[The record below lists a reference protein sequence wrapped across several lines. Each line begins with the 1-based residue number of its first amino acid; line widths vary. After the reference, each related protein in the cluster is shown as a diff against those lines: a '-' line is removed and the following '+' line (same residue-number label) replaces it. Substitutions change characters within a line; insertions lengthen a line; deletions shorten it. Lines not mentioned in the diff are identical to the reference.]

1 MHIYIYTYFV
11 YIYISIIYCLYV
23 VQICITIYVCKMC
36 MCISIASI
44 HTSLVCSGQRATSWS
59 WSSFSMPSQKPGFHC
74 KHLYLMSHL
83 AKPHLTLHRVSCSK
97 RLLEPQNDLSIIALA
112 KMPSAAS
119 VHHYSNLCTFS
130 MPSKK

>member
-1 MHIYIYTYFV
+1 MYTYMSYICIYVLIYMYSIFPNKCIYMYIYA
-11 YIYISIIYCLYV
+11 YIHTLFISTISIIYCLYV

-59 WSSFSMPSQKPGFHC
+59 WSSFSIPSQKPGFHC

-83 AKPHLTLHRVSCSK
+83 AKPHLTLYRVSCSK
-97 RLLEPQNDLSIIALA
+97 RLLEP
-112 KMPSAAS
+112 
-119 VHHYSNLCTFS
+119 
-130 MPSKK
+130 